1 MTQEIVDQKK
11 KAIVDFCN
19 EMSASMTRAEGERE
33 FQREAVK
40 NIAEQHQM
48 DKKMLKRIA
57 RIYHT
62 GKFSRTQE
70 ENTELENTYTTIFGA
85 QS

>member
-1 MTQEIVDQKK
+1 MEIADQKK
-11 KAIVDFCN
+11 KAIADFCT
-19 EMSASMTRAEGERE
+19 EMSSSMTRAEGERD

-40 NIAEQHQM
+40 NIAEQYQI

-62 GKFSRTQE
+62 GKFSSTQE
-70 ENTELENTYTTIFGA
+70 ENTELENTYTTIFGDA
-85 QS
+85 A

>member
-1 MTQEIVDQKK
+1 MEIADQKK
-11 KAIVDFCN
+11 KAIADFCT

-40 NIAEQHQM
+40 NIAEQHQI

-62 GKFSRTQE
+62 GKVSSTQE

-85 QS
+85 